1 MPKSENEHGPKV
13 LDFQRSN
20 MLNSLGEEVLTLGK
34 GNTYLAQILN
44 S

>member
-20 MLNSLGEEVLTLGK
+20 MLNSLGEVLTL
-34 GNTYLAQILN
+34 GNTYLAQNLN

>member
-13 LDFQRSN
+13 LDFQRNN
-20 MLNSLGEEVLTLGK
+20 MLNSLGK